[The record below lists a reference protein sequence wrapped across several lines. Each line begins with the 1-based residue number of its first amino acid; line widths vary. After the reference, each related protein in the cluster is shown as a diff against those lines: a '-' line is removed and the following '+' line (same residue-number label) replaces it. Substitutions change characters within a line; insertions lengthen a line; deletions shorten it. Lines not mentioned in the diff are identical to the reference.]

1 MEFKDYYQ
9 ILGLPRTASETEIR
23 AAFRKLARQHH
34 PDVNPGDKSAE
45 ARFKEVNEAYE
56 VLSDPEKRQRYDQYG
71 AEWRNVEAWEK
82 AGRPGPRPGTAAGA
96 GPGGVRYEYRTA
108 SPEDLEDLFGEQEPF
123 SDFFYDL
130 FGGRR
135 GGGPPRSRRGQ
146 DLEAPVEVTL
156 EEAFHGAARTVELAA
171 PGGHPDGKPRR
182 LEVKIPPGVDTGSR
196 VRLAGQGA
204 PGVNG
209 GPAGDL
215 YLAVTV
221 RPHPVFQREGDD
233 LRAKAEVPFT
243 TLALGGEAEVRTLT
257 GRVMLK
263 LPPGTPDGRAFRL
276 TGQGMP
282 RAGRAGRGDL
292 HVEVHAAVP
301 TNPSPRERALL
312 EELAGFVAAASR

>member
-1 MEFKDYYQ
+1 VEFKDYYQ
-9 ILGLPRTASETEIR
+9 ILGVPKTASDKEIR

-34 PDVNPGDKSAE
+34 PDVNPGDKGAE
-45 ARFKEVNEAYE
+45 GRFKEVNEAYE
-56 VLSDPEKRQRYDQYG
+56 VLSDPEKRKKYDQYG

-82 AGRPGPRPGTAAGA
+82 AGRPGPRPGTTAGA
-96 GPGGVRYEYRTA
+96 GPGGVRYEYRTV
-108 SPEDLEDLFGEQEPF
+108 SPEDLEDLFGEREPY

-130 FGGRR
+130 FGGQRS
-135 GGGPPRSRRGQ
+135 GPPRPRRGQ

-156 EEAFHGAARTVELAA
+156 EEAFHGATRAVELAGA
-171 PGGHPDGKPRR
+171 DGQPRR

-204 PGVNG
+204 PGANG

-221 RPHPVFQREGDD
+221 RPHALFQREGDD
-233 LRAKAEVPFT
+233 LRAKVEVPFT
-243 TLALGGEAEVRTLT
+243 TLVLGGEAEVRTLT

-263 LPPGTPDGRAFRL
+263 VPSGTPDGRAFRL
-276 TGQGMP
+276 AGQGMP
-282 RAGRAGRGDL
+282 RSGRAGRGDL

-312 EELAGFVAAASR
+312 EELAGLAAAASQ